1 MLTSPESSHHS
12 VAVLR
17 LSIAAL
23 ALSAAALVALPSPP
37 FVESSWE
44 WAPGLVQAIGN
55 ITAWG
60 ACLLA
65 LAMSWRQP
73 SHPAA
78 PSLALFLTLGALSYG
93 LLSAPAV
100 PESSSFHIFGE
111 RLRMG
116 TGLSASILAMT
127 ALARFSVNFP
137 RALQPDDRYRIER
150 IRARSLT
157 ARLYLFPWVA
167 WEVGLLTALAL
178 VLAAVAGVT
187 EQLLSLIPL
196 LPASVILLEMS
207 PQYVRLGYRLSEG
220 ENRQRALW
228 VVEGFI
234 LAPIVWGF
242 GLLLMLVQYPLDMD
256 LKVMWTLS
264 PALAALVFVACLA
277 IGIFGFGAL
286 DPALAIRRTVIYGA
300 LGIMAVFLFAII
312 EELIS
317 GPIVTR
323 LGLPGTLG
331 SAIAAG
337 VVAIAFTALRSV
349 SIRIAR
355 RFVPADLWE

>member
-1 MLTSPESSHHS
+1 MD
-12 VAVLR
+12 AVLFDR
-17 LSIAAL
+17 
-23 ALSAAALVALPSPP
+23 
-37 FVESSWE
+37 
-44 WAPGLVQAIGN
+44 
-55 ITAWG
+55 
-60 ACLLA
+60 
-65 LAMSWRQP
+65 
-73 SHPAA
+73 
-78 PSLALFLTLGALSYG
+78 
-93 LLSAPAV
+93 
-100 PESSSFHIFGE
+100 
-111 RLRMG
+111 
-116 TGLSASILAMT
+116 AS
-127 ALARFSVNFP
+127 
-137 RALQPDDRYRIER
+137 
-150 IRARSLT
+150 
-157 ARLYLFPWVA
+157 A

-178 VLAAVAGVT
+178 VLAAVAGVR
-187 EQLLSLIPL
+187 ELWIRYIPL
-196 LPASVILLEMS
+196 LLGGVILLGMS
-207 PQYVRLGYRLSEG
+207 PEYVRLGYRLSEG

-234 LAPIVWGF
+234 LAPIVWMWGWVVMIV
-242 GLLLMLVQYPLDMD
+242 GLWIVSSDVD
-256 LKVMWTLS
+256 LTVLWTLS

-323 LGLPGTLG
+323 LGLPGTIG